1 MNKILLAIIIFFG
14 LNSILSAQNFNLQ
27 NGNFTVDCNTGGVLY
42 DSGGPGGNY
51 GNNENIIMTICPNN
65 PGFGVFATMVQ
76 VNIPEPDQLCIYDGD
91 DNSAPLLPGNFAGDC
106 LANNTDL
113 ENGAVFQA
121 TVGNTSGCLTFE
133 FSSDAVETGNF
144 QFNLQC
150 NARCQSVLSEITAS
164 IPDTVMED
172 GRAYINICLGDTL
185 SLFSDATFPQNNTEY
200 TQSAATSSFIWEWGD
215 NSPDEIS
222 QNTEH
227 FYDTPGGYIAKL
239 SVFDV
244 NGCRNFQDQ
253 IFRVRVAPIPQFI
266 ELEDSI
272 LCVGQIDTISALP
285 VGTILNGQIVQGD
298 TVYFIPPVFSGD
310 SLELPDGSGVGYD
323 SDVFITSFDNNAE
336 IVNCGDI
343 LEICINMEHSFLGD
357 LEITL
362 TCPNGQSAILK
373 AYPGGGGTYL
383 GNPWDGVDN
392 NNGAGDGLTYCFNSD
407 ATTLLVNG
415 PTQPATLTPGNT
427 IVPGDYAPVQPFTN
441 FIGCPI
447 NGQWTLNITD
457 NLFIDDGWIF
467 NWELNIHP
475 CMFPDV
481 DSFLMLYDFG
491 YWEDDPSIIGIVED
505 SNTIIIQPDTIG
517 PWIYNY
523 FTQDQF
529 GCEYSNTYQIYAD
542 GLQVEATPSDTSV
555 CNEQEVQLDITITG
569 TPPTC
574 EEDYV
579 ISTIPVNMIPGT
591 GTNVSLGD
599 DQMSANI
606 PIPFPFEFYCNTYD
620 RYRISSNGYITFDLV
635 AGGTGCCSG
644 QNLPN
649 TANPNDLIGLYW
661 TDLNPANGGTIN
673 HFVSGTAP
681 NRIYVTQFTNVPH
694 FGSTANVTGQI
705 QLYETSNIV
714 EIHCQNCQTDNGIIT
729 IGLENQNGTIGH
741 PAPSYN
747 ATSLAAINRAWRF
760 IPANSLGGFTFN
772 WTPATGLSATD
783 IPNPIATVSS
793 NQQYIVEAINL
804 NGCAAYDTVN
814 IEIGGNFDYTITPDT
829 TICSGDSLQLLI
841 TGGGETFAWSP
852 NDGTLSDTSIAN
864 PLAFPLSTTTYNVA
878 IDSAGCTA
886 NETVTIT
893 VSGVEVTSTS
903 ITDESCAGAADG
915 SIEILPAGEQYSID
929 GGITFVN
936 DNVFSGLAAGDY
948 DILVGNGANCDTS
961 YTVTVIG
968 GDPLLIDS
976 IFTQDASCGSIND
989 GIIEMYLSGGVAPLS
1004 YSIDSGATSQVSNIF
1019 NNLAGGDY
1027 DVLITDDLGCIADT
1041 LISLSQPDSIEI
1053 DVIDIVDVSCFGD
1066 TSGSVDFLASGGTP
1080 NFEYSLDNTT
1090 FTPTATLGNLV
1101 AGDYTV
1107 YVRDDNNCIDSLD
1120 FSITEPDSLFIS
1132 NYSIDS
1138 ILCFGDD
1145 DGVIDI
1151 EGTGGTLP
1159 YNYSIDGGTT
1169 SQTPSDFTGLTPGDY
1184 ELVIEDDNGCLSNLI
1199 QDSITEPALLEVNI
1213 LSTTDILCNEDST
1226 GAIEIEVLGGT
1237 TPFTFS
1243 WNSGVY
1249 ITEDLTSIPAG
1260 SYDVLVTDENGC
1272 TATTDTILT
1281 EPTAL
1286 DLVLVET
1293 NNVCFGESL
1302 GSIDATL
1309 SGGVLPY
1316 TYTWSNGA
1324 TTEDIANLPSGQYV
1338 FAGIDANGCE
1348 IQDSIDIT
1356 QPDSLYISDYS
1367 ISNISCFGE
1376 NDGSIVI
1383 EGLGGTQPYNYSID
1397 NGNTFQTNEEFNGLF
1412 PDDYE
1417 LLIEDDNGCFSNLV
1431 LDSISEPDSLIVSI
1445 LSATDIL
1452 CNGDAT
1458 GNINIEVIGGT
1469 QPYTF
1474 SWNNG
1479 DDTQNISDL
1488 PAGNYEIT
1496 VTDDAGCIA
1505 LADTSIT
1512 EPDALE
1518 LSLTPVNVSCPNGG
1532 DGSIESE
1539 VLGGTPPY
1547 QYAWSNGQST
1557 EDISNLT
1564 IGTYTLTLTD
1574 ANDCEIQ
1581 QSVTLTEPDEMDVS
1595 FTTNQPSC
1603 FEGNDGSIT
1612 AQVLSGGIAPFQ
1624 FTWDANANNQ
1634 VGETASNLEA
1644 GAYIVTVEDA
1654 NGCIQTASTTMGQ
1667 PAGLSIDNIQVTN
1680 LTCFESNDGSVN
1692 VSSTG
1697 GTGQVNF
1704 EIVQNGV
1711 VIASNQN
1718 GSFNDNFPAGTYTA
1732 NVIDANGCEVSEN
1745 FTINQP
1751 AQLELLID
1759 DFNDPSCFGSSDG
1772 SITVIAQ
1779 NGEAPYTFELADGT
1793 TPVTGGIFVLG
1804 NGIYEITVTDANGCQ
1819 ATVNQTLQNPPPVF
1833 VDIVADS
1840 TSIEMGEPLNL
1851 EAVTENTT
1859 GAIVYE
1865 WSPEDGLNCTDCQ
1878 NPTAVLY
1885 RSQNIFLT
1893 VTDELGCT
1901 DDASLFI
1908 EVLENLAYFVPNA
1921 FTPGN
1926 ADGTN
1931 DDFRVYGKNI
1941 QYVEMLIFN
1950 RWGEKVFEAASPFV
1964 TWDGMF
1970 KGELQQP
1977 GVYNYFVKITFLN
1990 GRSVEDKGSVTLI
2003 R

>member
-783 IPNPIATVSS
+783 IPNPIAEVS
-793 NQQYIVEAINL
+793 NDQQYIVEVLNL

-829 TICSGDSLQLLI
+829 TICSGDSLQLSI

-864 PLAFPLSTTTYNVA
+864 PFAFPLSTTTYNIA

-886 NETVTIT
+886 NETLTIT
-893 VSGVEVTSTS
+893 VSGIEVSNTIVTN
-903 ITDESCAGAADG
+903 ESCAGAADG

-929 GGITFVN
+929 GGFTFFG
-936 DNVFSGLAAGDY
+936 DNTFSGLAAGDY
-948 DILVGNGANCDTS
+948 DIVVGGSANCDTL
-961 YTVTVIG
+961 YTVTIIG

-976 IFTQDASCGSIND
+976 IFTQDASCGNIDD
-989 GIIEMYLSGGVAPLS
+989 GIIELYLSGGVAPLS
-1004 YSIDSGATSQVSNIF
+1004 YSIDSGTTSQASNIF
-1019 NNLAGGDY
+1019 NDLAGGGY

-1041 LISLSQPDSIEI
+1041 LITISQPD
-1053 DVIDIVDVSCFGD
+1053 DIDISIVNIEDLSCFGD
-1066 TSGSVDFLASGGTP
+1066 TDGSAEFSASGGTP
-1080 NFEYSLDNTT
+1080 DFEYSLDNLTFSPTST
-1090 FTPTATLGNLV
+1090 FTSLV
-1101 AGDYTV
+1101 AGNYTV
-1107 YVRDDNNCIDSLD
+1107 YVQDVNACLDSLD
-1120 FSITEPDSLFIS
+1120 FTIEESDSLFIS
-1132 NYSIDS
+1132 DYTITD
-1138 ILCFGDD
+1138 ILCFGEVE
-1145 DGVIDI
+1145 GIINI

-1159 YNYSIDGGTT
+1159 FNFSIDGGATFQILNEF
-1169 SQTPSDFTGLTPGDY
+1169 SGLPSGDY
-1184 ELVIEDDNGCLSNLI
+1184 ELI
-1199 QDSITEPALLEVNI
+1199 
-1213 LSTTDILCNEDST
+1213 
-1226 GAIEIEVLGGT
+1226 
-1237 TPFTFS
+1237 
-1243 WNSGVY
+1243 
-1249 ITEDLTSIPAG
+1249 
-1260 SYDVLVTDENGC
+1260 
-1272 TATTDTILT
+1272 
-1281 EPTAL
+1281 
-1286 DLVLVET
+1286 
-1293 NNVCFGESL
+1293 
-1302 GSIDATL
+1302 
-1309 SGGVLPY
+1309 
-1316 TYTWSNGA
+1316 
-1324 TTEDIANLPSGQYV
+1324 
-1338 FAGIDANGCE
+1338 
-1348 IQDSIDIT
+1348 
-1356 QPDSLYISDYS
+1356 
-1367 ISNISCFGE
+1367 
-1376 NDGSIVI
+1376 
-1383 EGLGGTQPYNYSID
+1383 
-1397 NGNTFQTNEEFNGLF
+1397 
-1412 PDDYE
+1412 
-1417 LLIEDDNGCFSNLV
+1417 IEDDNGCFSNLIQ
-1431 LDSISEPDSLIVSI
+1431 DSISEPDLLEVNIIST
-1445 LSATDIL
+1445 TDIL
-1452 CNGDAT
+1452 CNGAST
-1458 GNINIEVIGGT
+1458 GAVDIEVLGGT
-1469 QPYTF
+1469 NPYTF
-1474 SWNNG
+1474 NWNTGVN
-1479 DDTQNISDL
+1479 TQNLNNIG
-1488 PAGNYEIT
+1488 AGSYDVTI
-1496 VTDDAGCIA
+1496 TDDNGCTAI
-1505 LADTSIT
+1505 ADTTLT
-1512 EPDALE
+1512 EPAALE
-1518 LSLTPVNVSCPNGG
+1518 LTLTPTNINCPNGN
-1532 DGSIESE
+1532 DGSIEST

-1564 IGTYTLTLTD
+1564 AETYTLTVTD

-1581 QSVTLTEPDEMDVS
+1581 ESVTLTEPEEMDVS
-1595 FTTNQPSC
+1595 FSTNQPSC

-1759 DFNDPSCFGSSDG
+1759 DFNDPSCFGASDG